1 MIICRNSSEAR
12 AQVAQWKREGLTVG
26 FVPTMGFLHAGHVSL
41 MGLAAREA
49 DKVVVSI
56 FVNPTQFG
64 PNEDYASYPR
74 DEEGDASKCRSAGVD
89 LLFLPPVA
97 DIYPEGAETFVE
109 CTNLPEHLC
118 GLRRPGHFRGVTT
131 VVAKLFCLLAPDV
144 AVFGSKDYQQLKVL
158 EKMTRD
164 LLMPIRIV
172 PGPTVREEGGLA
184 MSSRNKYLSPEQRH
198 QALAISRALGEARR
212 AVEAGENH
220 AATLLAAMARTIETA
235 GGRVDYV
242 NIFHPETLE
251 DLDVLDVLDGP
262 AHAAVAA
269 FFGPA
274 RLIDNLRLRE

>member
-1 MIICRNSSEAR
+1 
-12 AQVAQWKREGLTVG
+12 
-26 FVPTMGFLHAGHVSL
+26 
-41 MGLAAREA
+41 
-49 DKVVVSI
+49 
-56 FVNPTQFG
+56 
-64 PNEDYASYPR
+64 
-74 DEEGDASKCRSAGVD
+74 
-89 LLFLPPVA
+89 
-97 DIYPEGAETFVE
+97 
-109 CTNLPEHLC
+109 
-118 GLRRPGHFRGVTT
+118 VTT

-251 DLDVLDVLDGP
+251 DLDVLDGP